1 MRVFP
6 SLNSSC
12 NEQRVGISGGR
23 FATVY
28 LSGTNTSKFPVC
40 VCEVK
45 PVRRSTAKL
54 SLRPFENRV
63 THRGF
68 HHVWLAVPQGLYC
81 MENIH
86 HVLPLHHLNNNAYG
100 TEHAAA
106 ATAIPE
112 STNTV

>member
-1 MRVFP
+1 M
-6 SLNSSC
+6 
-12 NEQRVGISGGR
+12 SGGR

-28 LSGTNTSKFPVC
+28 LSGTNPSKAHFPC

-45 PVRRSTAKL
+45 PVHRSMTKL
-54 SLRPFENRV
+54 SLRPSWDRV

-112 STNTV
+112 STDTV